1 MSARSDVAATS
12 RLAAAA
18 GTALMVAVC
27 SGCGGNDSAKSDDT
41 TTPTSLA
48 DGYRQAKWQTGVTVS
63 FSGDCTMTYTSTGA
77 PSHGQA
83 AYYLVP
89 VALGGGS
96 QDDVVATTPHGGL
109 ELGVSQLP
117 VSTTSQTYIL
127 DICPAAATNT
137 TATSGGATGWM
148 VSGAA
153 MFNAYEGDMTTV
165 ATNDNVSY
173 SFVDTKGV
181 SQTASFLDTCSGHQA
196 PNNQYH
202 YHGWSSCLS
211 EEAGDTD
218 AGPSHLVGVAL
229 DGYPI
234 YGDRDIN
241 GQQVAVTALDEC
253 NGITSPTPEFPSGVY
268 HYVLPQGSLTAQAAP
283 RCYRGTAPTQLAMQ
297 VALTTG
303 ICSTPRQKVL
313 AQVGRQP
320 SMPVASTATALRT
333 RLLAAAVDPA

>member
-1 MSARSDVAATS
+1 MNARSDRAAPS

-18 GTALMVAVC
+18 GAALMAVVC
-27 SGCGGNDSAKSDDT
+27 GGCGGDHTTTSDDT
-41 TTPTSLA
+41 STATSLA
-48 DGYRQAKWQTGVTVS
+48 DGYRQAKWQTGVSVS
-63 FSGDCTMTYTSTGA
+63 FSGDCTMSYTSTGT

-89 VALGGGS
+89 VALFGGS
-96 QDDVVATTPHGGL
+96 QDDVVASTPHGGL

-117 VSTTSQTYIL
+117 VSTTTQTYTFN
-127 DICPAAATNT
+127 ICPSTASTP
-137 TATSGGATGWM
+137 TATSGGAIGWV

-165 ATNDNVSY
+165 ATSDNVSY

-181 SQTASFLDTCSGHQA
+181 TQTASFLDTCGGHQA

-218 AGPSHLVGVAL
+218 AGPSHLVGIAL

-241 GQQVAVTALDEC
+241 GHQVAVTALDEC
-253 NGITSPTPEFPSGVY
+253 NGITSATPEFPSGVY
-268 HYVLPQGSLTAQAAP
+268 HYVLPRGSVTGQAAP
-283 RCYRGTAPTQLAMQ
+283 RCLRGTVPAQLAMA
-297 VALTTG
+297 VAQTASV
-303 ICSTPRQKVL
+303 CVTPRRRVL
-313 AQVGRQP
+313 AQAAEPPRTLAP
-320 SMPVASTATALRT
+320 RPAS
-333 RLLAAAVDPA
+333 

>member
-1 MSARSDVAATS
+1 MNARPDMAAPS

-18 GTALMVAVC
+18 GAVIMVATC
-27 SGCGGNDSAKSDDT
+27 GGCGGDHTTASDDT
-41 TTPTSLA
+41 SAATSLA
-48 DGYRQAKWQTGVTVS
+48 DGYRQAKWQTGVSVS
-63 FSGDCTMTYTSTGA
+63 FSGDCTMTYTSSGT

-89 VALGGGS
+89 VGLFGGS
-96 QDDVVATTPHGGL
+96 DVVATTPHGGL

-117 VSTTSQTYIL
+117 VSTTNQTYTL
-127 DICPAAATNT
+127 NICPSAASTT
-137 TATSGGATGWM
+137 TATSGGAIGWV

-173 SFVDTKGV
+173 SFVDAKGV

-229 DGYPI
+229 DGFPI

-241 GQQVAVTALDEC
+241 GQPVAVSALDEC

-268 HYVLPQGSLTAQAAP
+268 HYVLPQGSLTAQSAP
-283 RCYRGTAPTQLAMQ
+283 RCYRGTVPTQLAMQ
-297 VALTTG
+297 VALNTG

-313 AQVGRQP
+313 AQAGRQP
-320 SMPVASTATALRT
+320 LAPAAGAATKPPAATAS
-333 RLLAAAVDPA
+333 PA

>member
-1 MSARSDVAATS
+1 VSARPDMAATS

-18 GTALMVAVC
+18 GAALMVAIC
-27 SGCGGNDSAKSDDT
+27 SGCGGDHTTTSDDAST
-41 TTPTSLA
+41 ATSLA
-48 DGYRQAKWQTGVTVS
+48 DGYRQAKWQTGVSVS
-63 FSGDCTMTYTSTGA
+63 FGGDCTMTYTSTGA

-89 VALGGGS
+89 VGLFGGG
-96 QDDVVATTPHGGL
+96 DVVATTPHGGL

-117 VSTTSQTYIL
+117 VSTTNQTYTFN
-127 DICPAAATNT
+127 ICPSAASTT
-137 TATSGGATGWM
+137 TATSGGAIGWV

-165 ATNDNVSY
+165 ATSDNVSY

-181 SQTASFLDTCSGHQA
+181 TQTASFLDTCGGHQA

-218 AGPSHLVGVAL
+218 TGPSHLVGVAL

-241 GQQVAVTALDEC
+241 GNQVAVSALDEC

-283 RCYRGTAPTQLAMQ
+283 RCYHGTVPTQLAIQM
-297 VALTTG
+297 ALSTG
-303 ICSTPRQKVL
+303 ICSTPRQKLL
-313 AQVGRQP
+313 AQAGRQP
-320 SMPVASTATALRT
+320 SAPPATAPRT
-333 RLLAAAVDPA
+333 KALAMAASPT